1 MTHAPTAAQPSLGRV
16 LLVDDEPDQVA
27 LLRAMLTPLGMEVS
41 TAESAELALSQFQK
55 HPVDVVVTDLNLPGA
70 SGIDLIRNLR
80 KAENPPAVVLI
91 TGEGSVTSAVD
102 ALKLGATDYLQKPV
116 DPMRLVTL
124 LQELLR
130 SDDVR
135 EAGDDEDLPSKPT
148 VFEGM
153 VGSSPRM
160 KEVFARIQRVA
171 PTGAPVLIVGESG
184 TGKEL
189 VARGLHNRSRRS
201 QGPFVPIHTGAIPRE
216 LVASELFGH
225 EKGAFTG
232 ALTSSEGKF
241 EAANGGTIFL
251 DEVGTMELS
260 TQISLLRVLE
270 TYRFTRVGAS
280 KERDADVRIIAATNR
295 DLLDLVE
302 NSQFREDLYY
312 RLNVFTITL
321 PPLRDRRED
330 IVPIA
335 ERFLRFFAKRYA
347 TSARCLSD
355 RALER
360 LLEYAWPGNVRELRN
375 VMEQTAV
382 FAQREVVA
390 ADEVQF
396 ISTRLPAQRSR
407 DSRAVEAKSASAS
420 PSDRPAAASHADM
433 PPPSP
438 QLDEVDDETT
448 DVMASAAESVTHTSA
463 TSFATPGTFPSSAAS
478 HDSPSMT
485 SGHSAPAS
493 PGGASPSFEASS
505 LPGSAPSALTG
516 KGSAPSNDEH
526 PLVLRIPVGTTLAEA
541 ERLLIIKTLEV
552 AEGNKQ
558 RAARILGI
566 SRRGLYTKL
575 ASYGEHVPAEEAAEA
590 AVASPPAPSA

>member
-1 MTHAPTAAQPSLGRV
+1 MTHASTDARPSLGRV

-27 LLRAMLTPLGMEVS
+27 LLCAMLTPLGMDVA
-41 TAESAELALSQFQK
+41 TAESAEQAQTIFQRQ
-55 HPVDVVVTDLNLPGA
+55 PADVVVTDMNLPGA
-70 SGIDLIRNLR
+70 SGIDLIRELR
-80 KAENPPAVVLI
+80 KVENPPAVVLI
-91 TGEGSVTSAVD
+91 TGGGSVGSAVE

-135 EAGDDEDLPSKPT
+135 EAGDEDDLPSRPT

-153 VGSSPRM
+153 VGSSARM
-160 KEVFARIQRVA
+160 REVFARIQRVA

-189 VARGLHNRSRRS
+189 VARALHNRSRRS

-232 ALTSSEGKF
+232 ALSSSEGKF
-241 EAANGGTIFL
+241 EAASGGTIFL
-251 DEVGTMELS
+251 DEVGTMDLS

-280 KERDADVRIIAATNR
+280 KEREADVRIIAATNR

-302 NSQFREDLYY
+302 ANQFREDLYY
-312 RLNVFTITL
+312 RLNVFTIPL
-321 PPLRDRRED
+321 PPLRERIED

-360 LLEYAWPGNVRELRN
+360 LLAHAWPGNVRELRN

-382 FAQREVVA
+382 FAQREVVG

-396 ISTRLPAQRSR
+396 ISTRIPSARAPRSEFRAGSEPRAAEPRAASDARSVSEHAPPPLASLPAPPPREEMPVGALPASEDDADLELESAEEMRSIGV
-407 DSRAVEAKSASAS
+407 SGPGGHLST
-420 PSDRPAAASHADM
+420 PLPAA
-433 PPPSP
+433 P
-438 QLDEVDDETT
+438 QDES
-448 DVMASAAESVTHTSA
+448 MAAAQRK
-463 TSFATPGTFPSSAAS
+463 
-478 HDSPSMT
+478 
-485 SGHSAPAS
+485 
-493 PGGASPSFEASS
+493 GASSP
-505 LPGSAPSALTG
+505 
-516 KGSAPSNDEH
+516 DDH

-575 ASYGEHVPAEEAAEA
+575 ASYGEHVPAEEAAA
-590 AVASPPAPSA
+590 AAQAADPPAPTA

>member
-1 MTHAPTAAQPSLGRV
+1 MTQSVANSQPSLGRV

-27 LLRAMLTPLGMEVS
+27 LLGAMLRPLGMDVA
-41 TAESAELALSQFQK
+41 TAESAEQALAVFQRS
-55 HPVDVVVTDLNLPGA
+55 PADVVVTDLNLPGV
-70 SGIDLIRNLR
+70 SGIDLIRELR
-80 KAENPPAVVLI
+80 KHENPPALVLI
-91 TGEGSVTSAVD
+91 TGEGSVSSAVE

-135 EAGDDEDLPSKPT
+135 EVGDGDDLPSRPT

-153 VGSSPRM
+153 VGSSTRM
-160 KEVFARIQRVA
+160 REVFARIERVA

-189 VARGLHNRSRRS
+189 VARALHNRSRRS

-232 ALTSSEGKF
+232 AMNASEGKF
-241 EAANGGTIFL
+241 EAASGGTIFL
-251 DEVGTMELS
+251 DEVGTMDLS

-280 KERDADVRIIAATNR
+280 KEREADVRIVAATNR

-302 NSQFREDLYY
+302 NNQFREDLYY
-312 RLNVFTITL
+312 RLNVFTIPL
-321 PPLRDRRED
+321 PPLRDRVDD

-335 ERFLRFFAKRYA
+335 ERFLRFFAKRYG

-360 LLEYAWPGNVRELRN
+360 LLQYNWPGNVRELRN

-396 ISTRLPAQRSR
+396 ISTRLPVPRASRSEPR
-407 DSRAVEAKSASAS
+407 VAESTSASA
-420 PSDRPAAASHADM
+420 PSSRRPATTRPAEAPAETVPAQARASEGDVEPVSIAAPQTESA
-433 PPPSP
+433 PPPANVAGMPAGHDPGKS
-438 QLDEVDDETT
+438 LTRDES
-448 DVMASAAESVTHTSA
+448 ASSVPA
-463 TSFATPGTFPSSAAS
+463 RKGGPSS
-478 HDSPSMT
+478 D
-485 SGHSAPAS
+485 
-493 PGGASPSFEASS
+493 
-505 LPGSAPSALTG
+505 
-516 KGSAPSNDEH
+516 DH

-541 ERLLIIKTLEV
+541 ERLLILRTLEV

-575 ASYGEHVPAEEAAEA
+575 ATYGEHVPAEETTESNEAE
-590 AVASPPAPSA
+590 PPAPSN

>member
-1 MTHAPTAAQPSLGRV
+1 MTHAPANAHPSLGRV

-27 LLRAMLTPLGMEVS
+27 LLCAMLTPLGMEVS
-41 TAESAELALSQFQK
+41 TAESAEQAQTLFQRQ
-55 HPVDVVVTDLNLPGA
+55 PADVVVTDLNLPGA
-70 SGIDLIRNLR
+70 SGIDLIRELR

-91 TGEGSVTSAVD
+91 TGEGSVGSAVE

-135 EAGDDEDLPSKPT
+135 EVGDEDDLPSRPT

-153 VGSSPRM
+153 VGSSARM
-160 KEVFARIQRVA
+160 REVFARIQRVA

-189 VARGLHNRSRRS
+189 VARGLHNRSRRA

-232 ALTSSEGKF
+232 ALSSSEGKF
-241 EAANGGTIFL
+241 EAASGGTIFL
-251 DEVGTMELS
+251 DEVGTMDLS

-280 KERDADVRIIAATNR
+280 KEREADVRIVAATNR

-302 NSQFREDLYY
+302 ANQFREDLYY
-312 RLNVFTITL
+312 RLNVFTIPL
-321 PPLRDRRED
+321 PPLRERIED

-335 ERFLRFFAKRYA
+335 ERFLRFFAKRYG

-360 LLEYAWPGNVRELRN
+360 LLSYTWPGNVRELRN

-382 FAQREVVA
+382 FAQREVVG

-396 ISTRLPAQRSR
+396 ISTRLPNTRPSRSEPR
-407 DSRAVEAKSASAS
+407 SSGAPPMAPSPPSRAASSPPHEEMPPPTAALPPEDMEVEPDMLDPVLPLVATGLTEASAS
-420 PSDRPAAASHADM
+420 VAAAS
-433 PPPSP
+433 PPSG
-438 QLDEVDDETT
+438 
-448 DVMASAAESVTHTSA
+448 ESTLA
-463 TSFATPGTFPSSAAS
+463 AAS
-478 HDSPSMT
+478 
-485 SGHSAPAS
+485 
-493 PGGASPSFEASS
+493 ER
-505 LPGSAPSALTG
+505 
-516 KGSAPSNDEH
+516 KGSPAPDEH

-541 ERLLIIKTLEV
+541 ERLLIIRTLEV

-575 ASYGEHVPAEEAAEA
+575 ASYGEHVPADEATPERAPD
-590 AVASPPAPSA
+590 PPAPSA

>member
-1 MTHAPTAAQPSLGRV
+1 MTHASTDAQPSLGRV

-27 LLRAMLTPLGMEVS
+27 LLCAMLTPLGMDVA
-41 TAESAELALSQFQK
+41 TAESAEQAQTLFNRQPA
-55 HPVDVVVTDLNLPGA
+55 DVVVTDLNLPGA
-70 SGIDLIRNLR
+70 SGMDLIRELR

-91 TGEGSVTSAVD
+91 TGEGSVGSAVE

-135 EAGDDEDLPSKPT
+135 EAGDDDDLPSRPT

-153 VGSSPRM
+153 VGSSARM
-160 KEVFARIQRVA
+160 REVFARMQRVA

-232 ALTSSEGKF
+232 ALSSSEGKF
-241 EAANGGTIFL
+241 EAASGGTIFL
-251 DEVGTMELS
+251 DEVGTMDLS

-280 KERDADVRIIAATNR
+280 KEREADVRVLAATNR

-302 NSQFREDLYY
+302 ENQFREDLYY
-312 RLNVFTITL
+312 RLNVFTIPL
-321 PPLRDRRED
+321 PPLRERAED

-335 ERFLRFFAKRYA
+335 ERFLRFFAKRYG

-360 LLEYAWPGNVRELRN
+360 LLAYAWPGNVRELRN

-382 FAQREVVA
+382 FAQREVVG

-396 ISTRLPAQRSR
+396 ISTRIP
-407 DSRAVEAKSASAS
+407 SASARSGRSEPRASSEAAAPSRPARPPLPAAIPEPATASSEDEREEDEPDSVGSEQPVVLSALPETPASAPGESAPPGSEAAS
-420 PSDRPAAASHADM
+420 PSAHQRK
-433 PPPSP
+433 
-438 QLDEVDDETT
+438 
-448 DVMASAAESVTHTSA
+448 
-463 TSFATPGTFPSSAAS
+463 G
-478 HDSPSMT
+478 
-485 SGHSAPAS
+485 PAS
-493 PGGASPSFEASS
+493 P
-505 LPGSAPSALTG
+505 
-516 KGSAPSNDEH
+516 DDH

-575 ASYGEHVPAEEAAEA
+575 ASYGEHVPADETTAAHA
-590 AVASPPAPSA
+590 ADPPSPNA

>member
-1 MTHAPTAAQPSLGRV
+1 
-16 LLVDDEPDQVA
+16 
-27 LLRAMLTPLGMEVS
+27 
-41 TAESAELALSQFQK
+41 
-55 HPVDVVVTDLNLPGA
+55 
-70 SGIDLIRNLR
+70 
-80 KAENPPAVVLI
+80 
-91 TGEGSVTSAVD
+91 
-102 ALKLGATDYLQKPV
+102 
-116 DPMRLVTL
+116 
-124 LQELLR
+124 
-130 SDDVR
+130 
-135 EAGDDEDLPSKPT
+135 
-148 VFEGM
+148 M
-153 VGSSPRM
+153 VGSSVRM
-160 KEVFARIQRVA
+160 REVFARIERVA

-232 ALTSSEGKF
+232 ALSSSEGKF
-241 EAANGGTIFL
+241 EAASGGTIFL
-251 DEVGTMELS
+251 DEVGTMDLS

-280 KERDADVRIIAATNR
+280 KEREADVRIVAATNR

-302 NSQFREDLYY
+302 ANQFREDLYY
-312 RLNVFTITL
+312 RLNVFTIPL
-321 PPLRDRRED
+321 PPLRERVED

-335 ERFLRFFAKRYA
+335 ERFLRFFAKRYG

-360 LLEYAWPGNVRELRN
+360 LLAHNWPGNVRELRN

-382 FAQREVVA
+382 FAQREVVG

-396 ISTRLPAQRSR
+396 ISTRLPGPRSGR
-407 DSRAVEAKSASAS
+407 SEPRVSNE
-420 PSDRPAAASHADM
+420 PRPAA
-433 PPPSP
+433 PSP
-438 QLDEVDDETT
+438 SRPQPHEE
-448 DVMASAAESVTHTSA
+448 MPASAAALPADDIEVEVEAHSEGSVPTV
-463 TSFATPGTFPSSAAS
+463 AAS
-478 HDSPSMT
+478 ALLDPSA
-485 SGHSAPAS
+485 SEPAASAPE
-493 PGGASPSFEASS
+493 GE
-505 LPGSAPSALTG
+505 SALSTALQR
-516 KGSAPSNDEH
+516 KGPPPADDH

-552 AEGNKQ
+552 ADGNKQ

-575 ASYGEHVPAEEAAEA
+575 ASYGEHVPAEETAAAHA
-590 AVASPPAPSA
+590 ADPPAPSAPSA

>member
-1 MTHAPTAAQPSLGRV
+1 
-16 LLVDDEPDQVA
+16 
-27 LLRAMLTPLGMEVS
+27 MLTPLGMDVA
-41 TAESAELALSQFQK
+41 TAESAEQAQTIFHRQ
-55 HPVDVVVTDLNLPGA
+55 PADVVVTDLNLPGA
-70 SGIDLIRNLR
+70 SGIDLIRELR

-91 TGEGSVTSAVD
+91 TGEGSVTSAVE

-135 EAGDDEDLPSKPT
+135 EAGDEEDLPSRPT

-153 VGSSPRM
+153 VGGSARM
-160 KEVFARIQRVA
+160 REVFARIQRVA

-232 ALTSSEGKF
+232 AMSSSEGKF
-241 EAANGGTIFL
+241 EAASGGTIFL
-251 DEVGTMELS
+251 DEVGTMDLS

-280 KERDADVRIIAATNR
+280 KEREADVRVVAATNR

-302 NSQFREDLYY
+302 ANQFREDLYY
-312 RLNVFTITL
+312 RLNVFTIPL
-321 PPLRDRRED
+321 PPLRERIED

-335 ERFLRFFAKRYA
+335 ERFLRFFAKRYG

-360 LLEYAWPGNVRELRN
+360 LLSYGWPGNVRELRN

-382 FAQREVVA
+382 FAQREVVG

-396 ISTRLPAQRSR
+396 ISTRLS
-407 DSRAVEAKSASAS
+407 SRAGRAEARAANEAAIAA
-420 PSDRPAAASHADM
+420 PAA
-433 PPPSP
+433 
-438 QLDEVDDETT
+438 
-448 DVMASAAESVTHTSA
+448 
-463 TSFATPGTFPSSAAS
+463 SAAS
-478 HDSPSMT
+478 HPASHRADVPFQDEMPPLAPFAEESEAEADVEATT
-485 SGHSAPAS
+485 SGAPPMSATASDDSFADVSDPSASARESVPPLSAARESVPPAPSQRKGPAS
-493 PGGASPSFEASS
+493 Q
-505 LPGSAPSALTG
+505 
-516 KGSAPSNDEH
+516 DEH

-575 ASYGEHVPAEEAAEA
+575 ASYGEHVPAEEAAA
-590 AVASPPAPSA
+590 SGVADPPAPTA

>member
-1 MTHAPTAAQPSLGRV
+1 MTHSPTDAHPSQGRV

-27 LLRAMLTPLGMEVS
+27 LLCAMLTPLGMDVA
-41 TAESAELALSQFQK
+41 TAESAEQAQTIFHRQ
-55 HPVDVVVTDLNLPGA
+55 PADVVVTDLNLPGA
-70 SGIDLIRNLR
+70 SGIDLVRELR

-91 TGEGSVTSAVD
+91 TGEGSVTSAVE

-124 LQELLR
+124 LQELLH

-135 EAGDDEDLPSKPT
+135 EAGDEDDLPSKPT

-153 VGSSPRM
+153 VGSSARM
-160 KEVFARIQRVA
+160 REVFARIQRVA

-232 ALTSSEGKF
+232 ALSSSEGKF
-241 EAANGGTIFL
+241 EAASGGTIFL
-251 DEVGTMELS
+251 DEVGTMDLS

-280 KERDADVRIIAATNR
+280 KEREADVRIVAATNR

-302 NSQFREDLYY
+302 ANQFREDLYY
-312 RLNVFTITL
+312 RLNVFTIPL
-321 PPLRDRRED
+321 PPLRERIED

-335 ERFLRFFAKRYA
+335 ERFLRFFAKRYG

-360 LLEYAWPGNVRELRN
+360 LLSYGWPGNVRELRN

-382 FAQREVVA
+382 FAQREVVS

-396 ISTRLPAQRSR
+396 ISTRLPMRTGR
-407 DSRAVEAKSASAS
+407 GEARTNESASAS
-420 PSDRPAAASHADM
+420 SPASSRPSSPPPLHPASRGSDVPFHAEMPPVEAFVEDSAEADVDAEPSVLGAAPPVSAMASSDSSDNDADSPVATPESIPAAA
-433 PPPSP
+433 
-438 QLDEVDDETT
+438 
-448 DVMASAAESVTHTSA
+448 
-463 TSFATPGTFPSSAAS
+463 AAS
-478 HDSPSMT
+478 RE
-485 SGHSAPAS
+485 SGPVPAS
-493 PGGASPSFEASS
+493 SRKGAA
-505 LPGSAPSALTG
+505 AQ
-516 KGSAPSNDEH
+516 DEH

-575 ASYGEHVPAEEAAEA
+575 ASYGEHVPAEEAAA
-590 AVASPPAPSA
+590 AGAVDPPAPTA